1 MKIETNPQLQQISTN
16 QKNKDLKEACNQFEE
31 YFVNLMLKNMKST
44 IGDSDLTEKS
54 NGRQIFEEMLDEKIA
69 SNMARGRG
77 LGLANEMYKQLT
89 KNERINNV

>member
-1 MKIETNPQLQQISTN
+1 MKITKTPQPQLNNAN

-31 YFVNLMLKNMKST
+31 YFVNMMLKNMKNT

-54 NGRQIFEEMLDEKIA
+54 HGREIFEDMLDEKIA

-77 LGLANEMYKQLT
+77 LGLASQMYKQLI
-89 KNERINNV
+89 KNKGINNL